1 MTTQTLRYIKIYNLN
16 WVSSPELSQNT
27 FIEFKIPKNFADA
40 DIEPKIFFYLELSW
54 RLGILTSNILKVN
67 HEYEK
72 MTIREYFIR
81 EYLILKVIADE

>member
-40 DIEPKIFFYLELSW
+40 DIEPKIFFYLELVFW
-54 RLGILTSNILKVN
+54 RQISLKSIMNMKKWQLGNISLENTS
-67 HEYEK
+67 
-72 MTIREYFIR
+72 F
-81 EYLILKVIADE
+81 